1 MPESYALWVYLA
13 GFILFLG
20 GVAFVLANVL
30 LSHIVHPHVR
40 THEKYIAYECGEDPV
55 GNAWIQFNHRFYL
68 LALTFVIFD
77 VEVVLLFP
85 WVLVFRE
92 FRWFGFVD
100 VFIFVVILLF
110 GLAYA
115 WKKGALVWDK
125 PEPRYVIER
134 LPAAVPTGTV
144 TSSKE

>member
-1 MPESYALWVYLA
+1 MPASYALWVYLA

-20 GVAFVLANVL
+20 GIAFVLANVL

-92 FRWFGFVD
+92 FRWFGFID

-125 PEPRYVIER
+125 PEPRYAIGR
-134 LPAAVPTGTV
+134 IPTAVPTGTV
-144 TSSKE
+144 TSPEE